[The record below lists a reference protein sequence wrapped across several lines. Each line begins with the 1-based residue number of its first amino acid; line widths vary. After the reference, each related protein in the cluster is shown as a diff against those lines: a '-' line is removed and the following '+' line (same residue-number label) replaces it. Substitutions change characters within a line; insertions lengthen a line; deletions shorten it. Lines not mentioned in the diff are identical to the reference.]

1 VKALY
6 AISRQKKVNLVE
18 LLRQR
23 CRVGRADEL
32 TLAQASGMIDE
43 LRGMQEPGHE
53 G

>member
-23 CRVGRADEL
+23 CGVGRADEL
-32 TLAQASGMIDE
+32 TLAQASTLIDL
-43 LRGMQEPGHE
+43 LRGMQEQGQE